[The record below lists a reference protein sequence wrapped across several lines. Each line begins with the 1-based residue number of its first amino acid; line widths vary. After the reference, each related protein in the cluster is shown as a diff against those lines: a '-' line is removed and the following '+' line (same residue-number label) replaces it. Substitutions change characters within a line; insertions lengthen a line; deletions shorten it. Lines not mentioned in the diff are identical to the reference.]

1 MPREWDTPLREPW
14 NPVIHRLLKAIDTH
28 MSLYLETG
36 DSWHFRKAQI
46 LREYVVDLKDWIS
59 AQEGRLPEPK

>member
-36 DSWHFRKAQI
+36 DLWHVHKAQI
-46 LREYVVDLKDWIS
+46 LRGYVVELKDWIS
-59 AQEGRLPEPK
+59 AQEGNI